1 MTPTYQKFIVPPSLK
16 GESMTKVD
24 PCTFLLI
31 IMVCQ
36 VNVSLSL
43 ESIMKIDEV
52 SGLFQVQFFLDL
64 AWFETR
70 LKFKVSFNLLKS
82 QMTCFVSESKAQK
95 CFEQLPDERELHD
108 MGA

>member
-24 PCTFLLI
+24 PCAYLI

-52 SGLFQVQFFLDL
+52 SGLFQVQFVLDM
-64 AWFETR
+64 AWFDSR
-70 LKFKVSFNLLKS
+70 LKFKESF
-82 QMTCFVSESKAQK
+82 F
-95 CFEQLPDERELHD
+95 
-108 MGA
+108 